1 MKSSLAPDRRSPDK
15 SQQESKGPVDQGQA
29 VEMQSVNQIRPSI
42 ATEFLCCYH
51 HSCVPSTKFYRIFVF
66 FKHLLIYLSLHLY
79 LSIYLSHSTFICMI
93 LFFFYSFCYTNVPL
107 ITSCVVRAVRT
118 GEKKEVVAVW
128 STVAARQARE
138 QLLQAWQCMWSCWAS
153 TFASITTVSWTSQQ

>member
-79 LSIYLSHSTFICMI
+79 LSIYLSIYLSHSTFICMI
-93 LFFFYSFCYTNVPL
+93 LFFFLFL
-107 ITSCVVRAVRT
+107 LLHKRALNYQLCGAR
-118 GEKKEVVAVW
+118 GEDRRKKRK
-128 STVAARQARE
+128 SLQYD
-138 QLLQAWQCMWSCWAS
+138 QL
-153 TFASITTVSWTSQQ
+153 